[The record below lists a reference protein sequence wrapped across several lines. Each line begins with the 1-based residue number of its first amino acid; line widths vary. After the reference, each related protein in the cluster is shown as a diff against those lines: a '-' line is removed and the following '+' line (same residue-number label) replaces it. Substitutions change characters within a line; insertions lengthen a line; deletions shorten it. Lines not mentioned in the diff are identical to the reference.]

1 MLVPLYPYMSKV
13 LLPDEGARI
22 GYYSGLLQS
31 AYALPT
37 TFMDAIWGN
46 VSDIVGRGP
55 VLLTGLI
62 GYGFGTVLLG
72 LSTSYV
78 VSLCALA
85 ATGFFS
91 SNSVVAKGM
100 IAELAQDDDSRAW
113 AYSAYGV
120 VFSTAGVVGTLI
132 GGFLADPELFE
143 HIPFLLA
150 RPYFVACSVGTVL
163 AVVGAFLTAHNMLKS
178 RPCAARANY
187 TALPDDIEKLED
199 VRSTRA
205 VEQSSPTA
213 SGVRRQSCVRLPAFI
228 RAYFDI
234 ISCRTAIPLA
244 LYASYKLAHS
254 LFHAALPLLASAPIS
269 KGGFGLPP
277 KSTSLGMSALA
288 VTKLLS
294 KAFYVPIHRRLGT
307 KWTYCLGCAL
317 IVPAAVIAPLFGR
330 IWLWESMLVS
340 AILVGTGEGLCY
352 LSTIMCLTDA
362 VGPRHYGLIHGVAGC
377 LGSVLKTV
385 APIISGAVWEWGVDI
400 GAIWVIFVVV
410 AGVAACGVLISERM
424 GKTAKWTAE
433 DEDSDERRSLLI

>member
-1 MLVPLYPYMSKV
+1 MTRV
-13 LLPDEGARI
+13 LLPDEGAQI

-31 AYALPT
+31 AYAIPT
-37 TFMDAIWGN
+37 TFMDGVWGN
-46 VSDIVGRGP
+46 ISDIVGRGP
-55 VLLTGLI
+55 VLLAGLL
-62 GYGFGTVLLG
+62 GYGFGTLLLG
-72 LSTSYV
+72 LSTSYA

-132 GGFLADPELFE
+132 GGFLADPKLFE

-150 RPYFVACSVGTVL
+150 RPYFVACSVGTIL
-163 AVVGAFLTAHNMLKS
+163 AVVGAIVTAGNMMKR
-178 RPCAARANY
+178 RPSAGRPMY
-187 TALPDDIEKLED
+187 TALPGDIEKLED
-199 VRSTRA
+199 VRPQRA
-205 VEQSSPTA
+205 VQQSSPAA
-213 SGVRRQSCVRLPAFI
+213 SDVRQESCFRLPAFLQ
-228 RAYFDI
+228 AYVDI
-234 ISCRTAIPLA
+234 VSCRTAVPLI

-254 LFHAALPLLASAPIS
+254 LFNAALPLLASAPIA
-269 KGGFGLPP
+269 KGGFGLTP
-277 KSTSLGMSALA
+277 KSTSLGMTALA
-288 VTKLLS
+288 VTKLLA

-317 IVPAAVIAPLFGR
+317 IVPAAIIAPLFGR
-330 IWLWESMLVS
+330 IWLWESMLLS

-385 APIISGAVWEWGVDI
+385 APLISGAVWEWGVEI
-400 GAIWVIFVVV
+400 GAIWVIFLVV
-410 AGVAACGVLISERM
+410 AGVAACGVFISARM
-424 GKTAKWTAE
+424 GPTAKWIAE
-433 DEDSDERRSLLI
+433 EEDMDERRALLI